1 MKKIDEQSLL
11 LEKISALE
19 NRQEQ
24 ELVVLKE
31 ALKETYDSINPLNL
45 IKSSLHEL
53 ISSVDVQ
60 ADLVTGAG
68 NVLTVLVSKNPL
80 LATFQKPINK
90 VINTLLRFVINR
102 FSNKK

>member
-1 MKKIDEQSLL
+1 MKKIDERSLL

-19 NRQEQ
+19 NRQEL

-31 ALKETYDSINPLNL
+31 ALKETYESINPLNL

>member
-1 MKKIDEQSLL
+1 MKKIDERSLL

-31 ALKETYDSINPLNL
+31 VLKETYESINPLHL

-68 NVLTVLVSKNPL
+68 NVLTGLVSKNPL

>member
-1 MKKIDEQSLL
+1 MKKIDERNLL

>member
-1 MKKIDEQSLL
+1 MKKIDERSLL

-31 ALKETYDSINPLNL
+31 ALKETYESIKPLNL

-60 ADLVTGAG
+60 TDLVTGAG
-68 NVLTVLVSKNPL
+68 NVLTALVSKNPL

>member
-31 ALKETYDSINPLNL
+31 ALKETYESINPLNL

-68 NVLTVLVSKNPL
+68 NVLAGLVSKNPL